1 MNGFQ
6 LIEEKETDEEEDVFV
21 FSKARSRLRF
31 PTIHQGQTMSETT
44 SMDRLAFMEG
54 FIDAV
59 VALVAIL
66 LVVAPKKVF
75 ACIF

>member
-31 PTIHQGQTMSETT
+31 PTIPQGQTMSETT

-75 ACIF
+75 AFIF

>member
-31 PTIHQGQTMSETT
+31 PTIHQGQTMSDTMA
-44 SMDRLAFMEG
+44 MDRLLLG
-54 FIDAV
+54 FVDAI

-66 LVVAPKKVF
+66 LVVAPKKAF
-75 ACIF
+75 ADIF

>member
-31 PTIHQGQTMSETT
+31 PTIHQGQTMSDAMA
-44 SMDRLAFMEG
+44 MDRLLLG
-54 FIDAV
+54 FVDAI

-66 LVVAPKKVF
+66 LVVAPKKAF
-75 ACIF
+75 ADIF